1 MALAQTVLSFEN
13 VTERY
18 AAHLSHKSISFFGR
32 DFATENNVNFRLI
45 LKASNIWLKRK
56 WF

>member
-45 LKASNIWLKRK
+45 LKASNI
-56 WF
+56 